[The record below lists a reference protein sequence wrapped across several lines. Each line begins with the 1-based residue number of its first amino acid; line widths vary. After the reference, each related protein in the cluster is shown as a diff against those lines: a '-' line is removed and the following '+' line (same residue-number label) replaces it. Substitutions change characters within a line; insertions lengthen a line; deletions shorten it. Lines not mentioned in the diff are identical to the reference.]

1 MVSPADSLSPFTA
14 EDLFDEDGEL
24 FALDAA
30 AATAVEEE
38 EPTVAAA
45 RGDTVAAEP
54 PSFEIT

>member
-1 MVSPADSLSPFTA
+1 MSPFTA

-30 AATAVEEE
+30 AAATEEE

-45 RGDTVAAEP
+45 RGDTVAVVP

>member
-1 MVSPADSLSPFTA
+1 MSPFTA

-30 AATAVEEE
+30 APVAVEEE
-38 EPTVAAA
+38 EPTVTAA
-45 RGDTVAAEP
+45 RGDTVAVVP

>member
-1 MVSPADSLSPFTA
+1 MSPFTA

-30 AATAVEEE
+30 AAAATAVEGE

-45 RGDTVAAEP
+45 RGDTVAAAVP